1 MWIESGPPADSPSQH
16 LMSRPSRIVKRLLL
30 PALLALALIAV
41 QVVLAAPPQPS
52 FTIVGPNFTLTCG
65 VYTFTSTTTDP
76 DVDEPLTIDWDIAG
90 TPKSGS
96 SVTETFATPGPR
108 TITMTAT
115 DTDAGDG
122 TVDAIPATPQTVTV
136 GNGGNPN
143 GAFSAGPNPAQ
154 PGETVTFNAAASTAQ
169 GGGSIAK
176 YEWDLDGVAGYELDT
191 GAVASATTSYAA
203 TGVHNVSLKVTDNCG
218 GQDTTPGSVFVN
230 NNSPTASFTVTP
242 NPAAIGATVTFNG
255 TASSDPG
262 GSIAKYEWDLDGD
275 GTFETDTGTVATT
288 TKAYTVGKTY
298 FVKLRVTDNNGATS
312 VTFDNLRVN
321 AKPVPNFSYLPVD
334 PLVGQQVTF
343 DGTASA
349 DPDGTVASYQWDLDG
364 NGSFE
369 ATGPNPTHTYNNA
382 GTVSVKLR
390 VTDSDNTQSDV
401 LARNVTIQATKP
413 NAGFTYAPHDPLPGQ
428 AVTLTSV
435 SSPSASA
442 GAPALAATQWDF
454 AYSPLVDFTLDGAGG
469 SIVTS
474 FASAGPHAVAVKV
487 TDAGGGY
494 AIATDTIVVNAPPQA
509 SFTVSPSKPVEGKSV
524 TLASTSSDPD
534 GALAK
539 QEWDF
544 NNDGK
549 YDRAGAVVSTSSLK
563 KGTRPV
569 KLRVTDAKGAE
580 AISMVPIKVA
590 AKPLGAVPDVVASA
604 SYGPRSWGIVL
615 DSFAVKVPS
624 RTSVAVTCKGGGCPR
639 GTFHKRSK
647 KKGAVLSFGKVT
659 GSLRAGAK
667 INIVYTK
674 PGRMTGWDVV
684 IVRGGKRHIL
694 IREGCKPPGAKKQKR
709 CPKN

>member
-1 MWIESGPPADSPSQH
+1 MT
-16 LMSRPSRIVKRLLL
+16 RPSRIAKRLLL
-30 PALLALALIAV
+30 PVLLVAALVGV

-52 FTIVGPNFTLTCG
+52 FTIVGPNFTTTCG
-65 VYTFTSTTTDP
+65 LYTFTSTSTDP
-76 DVDEPLTIDWDIAG
+76 DDDIATIDWDIAG
-90 TPKSGS
+90 TAMSGS
-96 SVTETFATPGPR
+96 SVTETFATPGLR
-108 TITMTAT
+108 TINMTAT

-122 TVDAIPATPQTVTV
+122 TVDPVPATPQTVNV

-218 GQDTTPGSVFVN
+218 GSDTTPGSVFVN
-230 NNSPTASFTVTP
+230 NTPPTASFTVTP

-255 TASSDPG
+255 TASSDTG

-275 GTFETDTGTVATT
+275 NTFETDTGTVATT

-298 FVKLRVTDNNGATS
+298 FVKLRVTDNNGATN

-369 ATGPNPTHTYNNA
+369 ATGPNPTHTYNSDA
-382 GTVSVKLR
+382 TVNVKLR

-401 LARNVTIQATKP
+401 LARNVRIQANKP

-428 AVTLTSV
+428 AVTLTSI
-435 SSPSASA
+435 STPSASP
-442 GAPALAATQWDF
+442 GAPSLDATQWDF

-474 FASAGPHAVAVKV
+474 FGTAGPHTVAIQV
-487 TDAGGGY
+487 TDTGGGH
-494 AIATDTIVVNAPPQA
+494 AIAVDTIVVNAAPQA
-509 SFTVSPSKPVEGKSV
+509 SFTVSPSKLVEGRSV
-524 TLASTSSDPD
+524 TFASTSSDPD

-539 QEWDF
+539 QEWDL

-549 YDRAGAVVSTSSLK
+549 FERAGAVVSTSSLK

-569 KLRVTDAKGAE
+569 RLRVTDGKGAT
-580 AISMVPIKVA
+580 ATSLVGVKVA
-590 AKPLGAVPDVVASA
+590 AKPLK
-604 SYGPRSWGIVL
+604 GPVDIKRRIGFIPRKWGIELGVL
-615 DSFAVKVPS
+615 LVKVPS
-624 RTSVAVTCKGGGCPR
+624 KTTVAVKCTGRGCPHGTFKKRTKKKAGTLIFDKLRGSVRAGARITVVTTRTGHITAYDTYIVRGDGRGPLLREQCKLRGKKKPQRCPR
-639 GTFHKRSK
+639 G
-647 KKGAVLSFGKVT
+647 
-659 GSLRAGAK
+659 
-667 INIVYTK
+667 
-674 PGRMTGWDVV
+674 
-684 IVRGGKRHIL
+684 
-694 IREGCKPPGAKKQKR
+694 
-709 CPKN
+709 

>member
-1 MWIESGPPADSPSQH
+1 
-16 LMSRPSRIVKRLLL
+16 MSRPSRIVKRLLL

-52 FTIVGPNFTLTCG
+52 FTIVGPNFTTTCG
-65 VYTFTSTTTDP
+65 VYTFTSTSTDP
-76 DVDEPLTIDWDIAG
+76 DAGEPLTIDWDIAG
-90 TPKSGS
+90 TAKSGS
-96 SVTETFATPGPR
+96 PVTETFATPGSR
-108 TITMTAT
+108 TINMTAT

-122 TVDAIPATPQTVTV
+122 TVDAVAAAPQTVTV
-136 GNGGNPN
+136 GNGGIPN

-176 YEWDLDGVAGYELDT
+176 YEWDLDGVAGYEVDT
-191 GAVASATTSYAA
+191 GAVASATTSYAT
-203 TGVHNVSLKVTDNCG
+203 TGVHNVSLRVTDNCG

-230 NNSPTASFTVTP
+230 NTTPTASFTVTP

-288 TKAYTVGKTY
+288 TNAYTVGKTY
-298 FVKLRVTDNNGATS
+298 FVKLRVTDGNGATS
-312 VTFDNLRVN
+312 VAFDNLRVN

-369 ATGPNPTHTYNNA
+369 ATGANPTHTYNNA
-382 GTVSVKLR
+382 GTVNVKLR
-390 VTDSDNTQSDV
+390 VTDSDSTQSDV

-428 AVTLTSV
+428 AVTLTSI
-435 SSPSASA
+435 STPSASA
-442 GAPALAATQWDF
+442 GAPALQATQWDF

-474 FASAGPHAVAVKV
+474 FATPGPHTVAVQV
-487 TDAGGGY
+487 TDAGGGH
-494 AIATDTIVVNAPPQA
+494 AIAVDTIVVNAPPQA

-549 YDRAGAVVSTSSLK
+549 YDRTGAVVSTSSLK

-569 KLRVTDAKGAE
+569 RLRVTDAKGAE
-580 AISMVPIKVA
+580 ALSTQVVTVKGPVLRN
-590 AKPLGAVPDVVASA
+590 PQDVGSVL
-604 SYGPRSWGIVL
+604 SYQRRSWGVL
-615 DSFAVKVPS
+615 VVGLTIKTPAQ
-624 RTSVAVTCKGGGCPR
+624 TSVAVTCKGKGCPR
-639 GTFHKRSK
+639 GTFRKRTRK
-647 KKGAVLSFGKVT
+647 KSATLSFPKLT
-659 GSLRAGAK
+659 GGLRAGARV
-667 INIVYTK
+667 NIVFTK
-674 PGRMTGWDVV
+674 TGRITGWDVYTV
-684 IVRGGKRHIL
+684 GHGKTSL
-694 IREGCKPPGAKKQKR
+694 REGCKIGRAKKQKR
-709 CPKN
+709 CP

>member
-1 MWIESGPPADSPSQH
+1 
-16 LMSRPSRIVKRLLL
+16 MSRPSRIAKRLLL

-41 QVVLAAPPQPS
+41 QVVVAAPPQPS
-52 FTIVGPNFTLTCG
+52 FTIVGPNFTTTCG
-65 VYTFTSTTTDP
+65 LYTFTSTTTDP

-90 TPKSGS
+90 TAKTGS
-96 SVTETFATPGPR
+96 PVTETFATPGTR
-108 TITMTAT
+108 TINMTAT

-122 TVDAIPATPQTVTV
+122 TVDAVPAAPQTVTV
-136 GNGGNPN
+136 GNGGNPHA
-143 GAFSAGPNPAQ
+143 AFSPSANPVEPN
-154 PGETVTFNAAASTAQ
+154 TSVTFNSSSTAL

-176 YEWDLDGVAGYELDT
+176 YEWDLDGNGIYETDT
-191 GAVASATTSYAA
+191 GATPSATQAAGYATSGFHA
-203 TGVHNVSLKVTDNCG
+203 VNLRVTDNCG
-218 GQDTTPGSVFVN
+218 LTDTEGGGVVVN
-230 NNSPTASFTVTP
+230 NTAPTASFTVTP

-262 GSIAKYEWDLDGD
+262 GAIAKFEWDLDGD
-275 GTFETDTGTVATT
+275 GTFETDTGTVGTT
-288 TKAYTVGKTY
+288 TRAYTVGKSY
-298 FVKLRVTDNNGATS
+298 FVKLRVTDGNGASS
-312 VTFDNLRVN
+312 VAFDTLRVN
-321 AKPVPNFSYLPVD
+321 AKPVPNFSYSPVD

-343 DGTASA
+343 DGTASP
-349 DPDGTVASYQWDLDG
+349 DPDGAVASYQWDLDG

-369 ATGPNPTHTYNNA
+369 STGANPTHTYGNA
-382 GTVSVKLR
+382 GTVNVKLR

-428 AVTLTSV
+428 GVTLTSV

-442 GAPALAATQWDF
+442 GAPALQATEWDF

-469 SIVTS
+469 SVVTS
-474 FASAGPHAVAVKV
+474 FASAGPHTVAVKV

-509 SFTVSPSKPVEGKSV
+509 SFTVSPAKPVEGRSV

-563 KGTRPV
+563 KGTRTV

-580 AISMVPIKVA
+580 ATSTQAITVKGPVLRN
-590 AKPLGAVPDVVASA
+590 PQDVGTVL
-604 SYGPRSWGIVL
+604 SYQRRSWGVL
-615 DSFAVKVPS
+615 VVGLTVKTPA
-624 RTSVAVTCKGGGCPR
+624 RTSVAVSCKGRGCPR
-639 GTFHKRSK
+639 GTFRKRTR
-647 KKGAVLSFGKVT
+647 KKGATLRFPQLT
-659 GSLRAGAK
+659 GGLRAGAK
-667 INIVYTK
+667 VNIVFAK
-674 PGRMTGWDVV
+674 SGRITGWDVYTV
-684 IVRGGKRHIL
+684 GHGKTAL
-694 IREGCKPPGAKKQKR
+694 REGCKIGRAKKQKP
-709 CPKN
+709 CP

>member
-1 MWIESGPPADSPSQH
+1 
-16 LMSRPSRIVKRLLL
+16 MSRPSRIIKRLLL

-52 FTIVGPNFTLTCG
+52 FTIVGPNFTTTCG
-65 VYTFTSTTTDP
+65 LYTFTSTTTDP
-76 DVDEPLTIDWDIAG
+76 DAGEPLTIDWDIAG
-90 TPKSGS
+90 TAASGS

-108 TITMTAT
+108 TINMTAT

-136 GNGGNPN
+136 GNGGIPN
-143 GAFSAGPNPAQ
+143 AAFSPSPNPAQ
-154 PGETVTFNAAASTAQ
+154 PGETVTFSAGASTAQ

-275 GTFETDTGTVATT
+275 GTFETDTGTLATT

-298 FVKLRVTDNNGATS
+298 FVKLRVTDNNGAS
-312 VTFDNLRVN
+312 SIAFDNLRVN

-442 GAPALAATQWDF
+442 GAPALEATQWDF

-509 SFTVSPSKPVEGKSV
+509 SFTVSPSKAVEGKSV

-563 KGTRPV
+563 KGTRPIR
-569 KLRVTDAKGAE
+569 LRVTDAKGAE
-580 AISMVPIKVA
+580 AISTQVVTVKGPVLRN
-590 AKPLGAVPDVVASA
+590 PQDVGTVL
-604 SYGPRSWGIVL
+604 SYQRRSWGVL
-615 DSFAVKVPS
+615 VVGLTVKTPAK
-624 RTSVAVTCKGGGCPR
+624 TSVAVTCKGRGCPR
-639 GTFHKRSK
+639 GTFRKRTRK
-647 KKGAVLSFGKVT
+647 KSATLSFPKLT

-667 INIVYTK
+667 VNIVFAK
-674 PGRMTGWDVV
+674 SGRLTGWDVYTV
-684 IVRGGKRHIL
+684 GHGKTAL
-694 IREGCKPPGAKKQKR
+694 REGCKIGRAKKQKR
-709 CPKN
+709 CP

>member
-1 MWIESGPPADSPSQH
+1 VWIESGPPADSPSQD
-16 LMSRPSRIVKRLLL
+16 LMSRPSRIIKRLLL

-52 FTIVGPNFTLTCG
+52 FTIVGPNFTTTCG
-65 VYTFTSTTTDP
+65 LYTFTSTTTDP
-76 DVDEPLTIDWDIAG
+76 DAGEPLTIDWDIAG
-90 TPKSGS
+90 TAASGS

-108 TITMTAT
+108 TINMTAT

-136 GNGGNPN
+136 GNGGIPN
-143 GAFSAGPNPAQ
+143 AAFSPSPNPAQ

-275 GTFETDTGTVATT
+275 GTFETDTGALATT

-298 FVKLRVTDNNGATS
+298 FVKLRVTDNNGAS
-312 VTFDNLRVN
+312 SIAFDNLRVN

-442 GAPALAATQWDF
+442 GAPALEATQWDF

-509 SFTVSPSKPVEGKSV
+509 SFTVSPSKAVEGKSV

-563 KGTRPV
+563 KGTRPIR
-569 KLRVTDAKGAE
+569 LRVTDAKGAE
-580 AISMVPIKVA
+580 AISTQVVTVKGPVLRN
-590 AKPLGAVPDVVASA
+590 PQDVGTVL
-604 SYGPRSWGIVL
+604 SYQRRSWGVL
-615 DSFAVKVPS
+615 VVGLTVKTPAK
-624 RTSVAVTCKGGGCPR
+624 TSVAVTCRGRGCRR
-639 GTFHKRSK
+639 GTFRKRTRK
-647 KKGAVLSFGKVT
+647 KSATLSFPKLT

-667 INIVYTK
+667 VNIVFAK
-674 PGRMTGWDVV
+674 SGRLTGWDVYTV
-684 IVRGGKRHIL
+684 GHGKTAL
-694 IREGCKPPGAKKQKR
+694 REGCKIGRAKKQKR
-709 CPKN
+709 CP

>member
-1 MWIESGPPADSPSQH
+1 
-16 LMSRPSRIVKRLLL
+16 MSRPSRIVKRLLL
-30 PALLALALIAV
+30 PALLALALIVV

-52 FTIVGPNFTLTCG
+52 FTAVGPNFTTTCG
-65 VYTFTSTTTDP
+65 LYTFTSTSTDP
-76 DVDEPLTIDWDIAG
+76 DNDIATVDWDIAG
-90 TPKSGS
+90 TAKTGS
-96 SVTETFATPGPR
+96 SVTETFATPGAR
-108 TITMTAT
+108 TINMTVT
-115 DTDAGDG
+115 DTDAADG
-122 TVDAIPATPQTVTV
+122 TVDTVAAAPQTITV

-143 GAFSAGPNPAQ
+143 AAFSPAPNPAQ
-154 PGETVTFNAAASTAQ
+154 PGQTITFNAAASSAQ

-203 TGVHNVSLKVTDNCG
+203 TGVHNVSLRVTDNCG
-218 GQDTTPGSVFVN
+218 GTDTTPGSVFVN
-230 NNSPTASFTVTP
+230 NTAPTASFTVTP

-275 GTFETDTGTVATT
+275 NTFETDTGTVATT
-288 TKAYTVGKTY
+288 TRAYTVGKTY
-298 FVKLRVTDNNGATS
+298 FVKLRVTDGNGATH
-312 VTFDNLRVN
+312 VAFENLRVN
-321 AKPVPNFSYLPVD
+321 AKPVASFSYLPVD

-343 DGTASA
+343 DGTPSA

-369 ATGPNPTHTYNNA
+369 AAGANPTHTYNNA
-382 GTVSVKLR
+382 GTVNVKLR
-390 VTDSDNTQSDV
+390 VTDSDSTQSDV

-428 AVTLTSV
+428 GVTLTSV
-435 SSPSASA
+435 SSPSASP
-442 GAPALAATQWDF
+442 GAPALQATQWDF

-474 FASAGPHAVAVKV
+474 FASAGPHTVAVKV

-544 NNDGK
+544 NNDGR
-549 YDRAGAVVSTSSLK
+549 YDRTGAVVSTSSLK

-569 KLRVTDAKGAE
+569 KLRVTDGKGAE
-580 AISMVPIKVA
+580 ATSTQVITVKGPVLRN
-590 AKPLGAVPDVVASA
+590 PQDVGSVL
-604 SYGPRSWGIVL
+604 SYQRRSWGVFVVGL
-615 DSFAVKVPS
+615 RVKTPAQ
-624 RTSVAVTCKGGGCPR
+624 TSVAVSCKGRGCPR
-639 GTFHKRSK
+639 GTFRRRTRK
-647 KKGAVLSFGKVT
+647 KAATLSFPKVK
-659 GSLRAGAK
+659 GGLRAGAK
-667 INIVYTK
+667 VNIIFAK
-674 PGRMTGWDVV
+674 RGRITGWDVYTV
-684 IVRGGKRHIL
+684 GHGRTTL
-694 IREGCKPPGAKKQKR
+694 REGCKIGRAKKQKP
-709 CPKN
+709 CP

>member
-1 MWIESGPPADSPSQH
+1 
-16 LMSRPSRIVKRLLL
+16 
-30 PALLALALIAV
+30 
-41 QVVLAAPPQPS
+41 
-52 FTIVGPNFTLTCG
+52 
-65 VYTFTSTTTDP
+65 
-76 DVDEPLTIDWDIAG
+76 
-90 TPKSGS
+90 
-96 SVTETFATPGPR
+96 
-108 TITMTAT
+108 
-115 DTDAGDG
+115 
-122 TVDAIPATPQTVTV
+122 
-136 GNGGNPN
+136 
-143 GAFSAGPNPAQ
+143 
-154 PGETVTFNAAASTAQ
+154 
-169 GGGSIAK
+169 
-176 YEWDLDGVAGYELDT
+176 
-191 GAVASATTSYAA
+191 
-203 TGVHNVSLKVTDNCG
+203 
-218 GQDTTPGSVFVN
+218 
-230 NNSPTASFTVTP
+230 
-242 NPAAIGATVTFNG
+242 
-255 TASSDPG
+255 
-262 GSIAKYEWDLDGD
+262 
-275 GTFETDTGTVATT
+275 
-288 TKAYTVGKTY
+288 
-298 FVKLRVTDNNGATS
+298 
-312 VTFDNLRVN
+312 
-321 AKPVPNFSYLPVD
+321 VD

-442 GAPALAATQWDF
+442 GAPALEATQWDF

-509 SFTVSPSKPVEGKSV
+509 SFTVSPSKAVEGKSV

-563 KGTRPV
+563 KGTRPIR
-569 KLRVTDAKGAE
+569 LRVTDAKGAE
-580 AISMVPIKVA
+580 AISTQVVTVKGPVLRN
-590 AKPLGAVPDVVASA
+590 PQDVGTVL
-604 SYGPRSWGIVL
+604 SYQRRSWGVL
-615 DSFAVKVPS
+615 VVGLTVKTPAK
-624 RTSVAVTCKGGGCPR
+624 TSVAVTCKGRGCPR
-639 GTFHKRSK
+639 GTFRKRTRK
-647 KKGAVLSFGKVT
+647 KSATLSFPKLT

-667 INIVYTK
+667 VNIVFAK
-674 PGRMTGWDVV
+674 SGRLTGWDVYTV
-684 IVRGGKRHIL
+684 GHGKTAL
-694 IREGCKPPGAKKQKR
+694 REGCKIGRAKKQKR
-709 CPKN
+709 CP

>member
-1 MWIESGPPADSPSQH
+1 
-16 LMSRPSRIVKRLLL
+16 MSRPSRIVKRLLL
-30 PALLALALIAV
+30 PALLVVALIAV

-52 FTIVGPNFTLTCG
+52 FTVIGPNFTTTCG
-65 VYTFTSTTTDP
+65 LYTFTSTTTDP
-76 DVDEPLTIDWDIAG
+76 DAGEPLTIDWDIAG
-90 TPKSGS
+90 TAASGS

-108 TITMTAT
+108 TINMTAT

-136 GNGGNPN
+136 GNGGIPN
-143 GAFSAGPNPAQ
+143 AAFSPSPNPAQ

-218 GQDTTPGSVFVN
+218 GEDTTPGSVFVN

-275 GTFETDTGTVATT
+275 GTFETDTGTLATT

-298 FVKLRVTDNNGATS
+298 FVKLRVTDNNGAS
-312 VTFDNLRVN
+312 SIAFDNLRVN

-442 GAPALAATQWDF
+442 GAPALEATQWDF

-509 SFTVSPSKPVEGKSV
+509 SFTVSPSKAVEGKSV

-563 KGTRPV
+563 KGTRPIR
-569 KLRVTDAKGAE
+569 LRVTDAKGAE
-580 AISMVPIKVA
+580 AISTQVVTVKGPVLRN
-590 AKPLGAVPDVVASA
+590 PQDVGTVL
-604 SYGPRSWGIVL
+604 SYQRRSWGVL
-615 DSFAVKVPS
+615 VVGLTVKTPAK
-624 RTSVAVTCKGGGCPR
+624 TSVAVTCKGRGCPR
-639 GTFHKRSK
+639 GTFRKRTRK
-647 KKGAVLSFGKVT
+647 KSATLSFPKLT

-667 INIVYTK
+667 VNIVFAK
-674 PGRMTGWDVV
+674 SGRLTGWDVYTV
-684 IVRGGKRHIL
+684 GHGKTAL
-694 IREGCKPPGAKKQKR
+694 REGCKIGRAKKQKR
-709 CPKN
+709 CP